1 MKIML
6 DKRFN
11 NSYIL
16 YQENGARAH
25 KGSKINFP
33 KAKTKEFA
41 LLKLKIVSRKH
52 TEERATA
59 VREA

>member
-1 MKIML
+1 ML

-16 YQENGARAH
+16 YQENGADAH

-41 LLKLKIVSRKH
+41 LLKLKNS
-52 TEERATA
+52 
-59 VREA
+59 